1 MLNFINQNFSY
12 PLFYPTNWIA
22 LSYFICLFLITGT
35 NETHRFL
42 SLFLSE
48 VKINLYTEKNSSSYT
63 SDQISHSVVSDSL

>member
-35 NETHRFL
+35 NETHRFFFL
-42 SLFLSE
+42 FVFVFLNFILFL
-48 VKINLYTEKNSSSYT
+48 NFT
-63 SDQISHSVVSDSL
+63 